1 MQLPNLNLLHPPTPL
16 LPTRSSSSSSS
27 FVSFFFFLSLI
38 FFCSSFWC
46 DFQVRVTNTYECTL
60 ACAAEGNKYAVFD
73 DGMIHNGSNTEFT
86 ACYCCGYVLTL
97 FFFGSY
103 FFPHSPPVSFYLF
116 IFTIALNCAHV
127 PHRPWLIAGVTA
139 PLRTPLDRA
148 ALFREKGLLL
158 GVAASSPNLT
168 SSTLRMTSPPLSRKP
183 RFYCCNPAWA
193 YQDAVEQ
200 LGCEAAE
207 KPHLST
213 GGKRAIRAVLVILI
227 LSTAAVFS
235 TYLFKCGPFGAHTAP
250 QWHVL
255 QTSVREMRYGTNGN
269 AISA

>member
-1 MQLPNLNLLHPPTPL
+1 MLLLWVRSDFVFFWFLFLPALTA
-16 LPTRSSSSSSS
+16 S
-27 FVSFFFFLSLI
+27 VFL
-38 FFCSSFWC
+38 
-46 DFQVRVTNTYECTL
+46 
-60 ACAAEGNKYAVFD
+60 
-73 DGMIHNGSNTEFT
+73 
-86 ACYCCGYVLTL
+86 
-97 FFFGSY
+97 
-103 FFPHSPPVSFYLF
+103 SFYLH
-116 IFTIALNCAHV
+116 NCTELCTRA
-127 PHRPWLIAGVTA
+127 AS
-139 PLRTPLDRA
+139 PLADRRRHCTFKDPLDRA

-207 KPHLST
+207 KPHLSR